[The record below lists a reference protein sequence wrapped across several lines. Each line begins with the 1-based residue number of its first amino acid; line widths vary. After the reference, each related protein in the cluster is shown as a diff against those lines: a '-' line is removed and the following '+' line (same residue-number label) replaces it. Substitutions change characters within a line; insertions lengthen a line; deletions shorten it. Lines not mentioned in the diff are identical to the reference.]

1 MTTASWIGA
10 AYILVITICALTLPS
25 RVAAMVTGS
34 ASAVAC
40 LAVAISLGWTG
51 WKARGADR
59 RWRILIGAAAIP
71 TAVATGW
78 HIGWISGHGTAIPAH
93 VPWAA
98 DGFLLIIVLY
108 LAGVLT
114 FPTDPL
120 GGEKDASSPRREG
133 FHWYVITAL
142 DSLVVVGALFLLA
155 WLTILKPIA
164 EMRHFDTAGLVSSL
178 ASVAGYLLLLASL
191 VFLSVFRQPR
201 SPFALA
207 LLGAGL
213 SGMMASTV
221 IYFVVFATG
230 GHRTAPIVDV
240 VSALAWLLILLA
252 GLVPIPE
259 SGTPVR
265 RGRPRTLQLRAALP
279 YLALGAA
286 GVLVL
291 IQLIVNS
298 AIDSVERS
306 VLVGLLL
313 VVLIRQVMT
322 LGENTRLLAS
332 VEASRQ
338 ELRYQALHDPLT
350 GLPNRTL
357 FAERLHRA
365 LALRDNRPFSLVY
378 CDLDDFKRVNDTL
391 GHAAGDELLRTT
403 AARLREGV
411 RPGDTVAR
419 LGGDEFAI
427 LLEREHRDPE
437 ALCRRLASM
446 IRAPTTLKGQPHPVG
461 ASLGLVVADSSTP
474 PEPDALLRD
483 ADLAMYAAKRQ
494 GKGGLIVFR
503 PELTTAESAP
513 QIRSDLEQAL
523 RGDDRHGTVKV
534 LYHPVVELR
543 TGHTS
548 ALDAVP
554 LWNHHQLGEVAPDL
568 LDRIADEAGLTMT
581 LVGRVLREVCRDV
594 AEQGLPE
601 PDPVFVRVPVG
612 RGLDKQPA
620 DVGRLLADWS
630 VSHRAIILVLANSG
644 GVVDLTAAA
653 RMLQRI
659 VDSGIRL
666 ALDGVGGMASAFGG
680 WHNNPPVEI
689 IRLDRC
695 FTDPDATSAPTRT
708 RIVREAVLG
717 VASRLGLTVVATGIR
732 NPVQAREL
740 AEAGC
745 PLGAGP
751 LYGSFGPGG
760 VAPTAAADRSPCH
773 PAVRRHA

>member
-1 MTTASWIGA
+1 M
-10 AYILVITICALTLPS
+10 
-25 RVAAMVTGS
+25 
-34 ASAVAC
+34 
-40 LAVAISLGWTG
+40 GWTG
-51 WKARGADR
+51 RKARGADR

-71 TAVATGW
+71 TAVATAW
-78 HIGWISGHGTAIPAH
+78 HIAWISGHGTAIPAH

-98 DGFLLIIVLY
+98 DGFLLIVVLY
-108 LAGVLT
+108 LAGVLA

-120 GGEKDASSPRREG
+120 DSGRDSSSLGREG

-178 ASVAGYLLLLASL
+178 ATVAGYLLLLAGL

-201 SPFALA
+201 SAFALA

-213 SGMMASTV
+213 TGMMASTV

-230 GHRTAPIVDV
+230 GHGTAPIVDV
-240 VSALAWLLILLA
+240 VSTLGWLLILLA
-252 GLVPIPE
+252 GLVPMPE
-259 SGTPVR
+259 SETPVR
-265 RGRPRTLQLRAALP
+265 RGHPRTLLVRAALP

-298 AIDSVERS
+298 SIDSVERGI
-306 VLVGLLL
+306 LIGLLL
-313 VVLIRQVMT
+313 VVLIRQLMT
-322 LGENTRLLAS
+322 LGENSRLLAS

-350 GLPNRTL
+350 GLPNRVL
-357 FAERLHRA
+357 FADRLRRA

-403 AARLREGV
+403 AARLRNGV

-427 LLEREHRDPE
+427 LLERGHRDPE
-437 ALCRRLASM
+437 ALCWRLASM
-446 IRAPTTLKGQPHPVG
+446 IRAPTTLKGHPHPVG
-461 ASLGLVVADSSTP
+461 ASLGLVVADSTIP
-474 PEPDALLRD
+474 REPDALLRD

-494 GKGGLIVFR
+494 GKGGLIVYR

-523 RGDDRHGTVKV
+523 RGDERHGTVRV
-534 LYHPVVELR
+534 RYDPVVELR

-568 LDRIADEAGLTMT
+568 LDRIADEAGLTML
-581 LVGRVLREVCRDV
+581 LVGRVLREVCRDLS
-594 AEQGLPE
+594 ERRSPE
-601 PDPVFVRVPVG
+601 PTPVFVRVSVG

-620 DVGRLLADWS
+620 DVGRLLAEWS
-630 VSHRAIILVLANSG
+630 VPNRTIILVLADSG
-644 GVVDLTAAA
+644 GTVDLTAAA
-653 RMLQRI
+653 TMLQSI
-659 VDSGIRL
+659 GDSGIRL
-666 ALDGVGGMASAFGG
+666 ALDGVGGTAGAFGG
-680 WHNNPPVEI
+680 WHNNLPIEI

-695 FTDPDATSAPTRT
+695 FTDPDATPAPTRT
-708 RIVREAVLG
+708 RIVREAILG
-717 VASRLGLTVVATGIR
+717 VGSRLGLTVVATGVR
-732 NPVQAREL
+732 NPIQAREL
-740 AEAGC
+740 ADAGC

-751 LYGSFGPGG
+751 LYDSSGPRR
-760 VAPTAAADRSPCH
+760 TSPPGAEDVSACQ
-773 PAVRRHA
+773 PAGRRQA